1 MNDNRSHSI
10 LSFTAPEPAVAPPGP
25 LALLP
30 ACYQGKVK
38 VLPLQNDF
46 MASCTPSL

>member
-10 LSFTAPEPAVAPPGP
+10 LSFTAPGPEGKAPRPAVA
-25 LALLP
+25 
-30 ACYQGKVK
+30 YQGKVK